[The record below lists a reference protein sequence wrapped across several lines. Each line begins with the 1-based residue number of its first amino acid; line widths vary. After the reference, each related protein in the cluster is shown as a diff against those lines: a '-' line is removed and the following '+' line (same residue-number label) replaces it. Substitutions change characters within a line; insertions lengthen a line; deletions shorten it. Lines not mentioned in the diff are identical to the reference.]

1 MRIVGVE
8 LLDGSEHELFR
19 RLSLSLSLV
28 EKEQAK
34 KNKGKKKKS
43 KGKLASKT
51 IEMPDHLNG
60 EDRAEYM
67 GLEAEQFMCRGFF
80 TVRSNP

>member
-1 MRIVGVE
+1 MRAVWVE
-8 LLDGSEHELFR
+8 LYDGSEHELLR
-19 RLSLSLSLV
+19 RFSLSFV

-43 KGKLASKT
+43 KGKPASKT
-51 IEMPDHLNG
+51 IEMPDHLTV

-80 TVRSNP
+80 TVRPNP